1 MENPLLD
8 SKFPDVSSKGRGY
21 QLSTYQDG
29 VPGWP
34 QLRKVS
40 IWQTVEALEQ
50 EFRERASQI
59 ASVKASIGEDAARAF
74 GAASNAADDEFNLA
88 EAKQFTD
95 PVKSNPNVVS
105 AEPTAMKPDD
115 RLAGDKG
122 SELVRSSTLPAKEE
136 KIHASL
142 SSESADGTVDLPDD
156 TIISGLM

>member
-21 QLSTYQDG
+21 QLSTFQDG

-74 GAASNAADDEFNLA
+74 DAASNAADNDFDLA
-88 EAKQFTD
+88 EAKHSSD
-95 PVKSNPNVVS
+95 PVKANPNAAS
-105 AEPTAMKPDD
+105 IESTAAKVDD

-122 SELVRSSTLPAKEE
+122 SEPVRSIAQPAKEE
-136 KIHASL
+136 KIHESL
-142 SSESADGTVDLPDD
+142 SSESAEGSAHFLS
-156 TIISGLM
+156 I